1 MADASSF
8 IGQTISHYR
17 IVEKLGG
24 GGMGVVY
31 KAEDIKLRRFVALK
45 FLPEDLAEDEF
56 ALERFQR
63 EAQAASALNHPN
75 ICTIYEIDEFDGRC
89 FIAME
94 FLDGR
99 TLKHK
104 IDGCPLDI
112 ETLLDWSTQIAEGL
126 DAAHS
131 AGIIHR
137 DIKPA
142 NLFITARGHAKI
154 LDFGLAKLTPT
165 HEKVAEGAT
174 VSARTAPADALLT
187 SPGTS
192 LGTVT
197 YMSPEQV
204 RGIDLDK
211 RTDLFSL
218 GAVLYEM
225 GTGAMAFTGA
235 TSGVIFDCILN
246 RAPVPALR
254 LNPALPSAFEHVVNK
269 ALEKDRKMR
278 YQSAADLGADL
289 RRLRRE
295 TDSSRVVT
303 TREVGESDEQPS
315 NQLSAQP
322 SAGSSGRISSRATSP
337 GSGRVSSQVAAE
349 VSAPVEA
356 KSNRWGIY
364 AGVAALV
371 VVLAIGAFW
380 YQKRSAPPAAVV
392 ATKPSVAVLPLQNLS
407 TDADSVY
414 FSDGMTDEI
423 TTKLSK
429 IQGIDVAPRASAAGV
444 KSADQN
450 AAALGR
456 QLGVRYLLE
465 GTVRKSGD
473 QVRINVHLIDSTT
486 GFQVWADDFTGQI
499 KDVFSLQEQTALKIA
514 QALNLNLSP
523 QETKAIEQR
532 YTQNPQ
538 AYEAFLLGRG
548 LLEVETAERFEAA
561 RKNFE
566 EALKFD
572 PNYALALAGLSHVE
586 SLYYRDLDSNPVHL
600 QRAEEYARRAIAIDP
615 NLAEAHVAL
624 GQTYGLRY
632 NYAASVAELRE
643 ATRLEPDNYLAWDL
657 LSWALGYEQPP
668 DAAETEKAAR
678 EAIRLQ
684 PTSAA
689 GQYHLAR
696 ALIFQKRYQEAE
708 VAARRAGQIGDKT
721 YENMGMT
728 QISLAQGNW
737 EQAVSYGLK
746 LSGGSKTAMNCYW
759 LSAAYAGKGDKDK
772 ALASLQEALKLGYG
786 DFTALDSSPYF
797 ASLRD
802 DPRYKQLLGQ
812 YRKKP

>member
-1 MADASSF
+1 
-8 IGQTISHYR
+8 
-17 IVEKLGG
+17 
-24 GGMGVVY
+24 
-31 KAEDIKLRRFVALK
+31 
-45 FLPEDLAEDEF
+45 
-56 ALERFQR
+56 
-63 EAQAASALNHPN
+63 
-75 ICTIYEIDEFDGRC
+75 
-89 FIAME
+89 
-94 FLDGR
+94 
-99 TLKHK
+99 
-104 IDGCPLDI
+104 
-112 ETLLDWSTQIAEGL
+112 
-126 DAAHS
+126 
-131 AGIIHR
+131 
-137 DIKPA
+137 
-142 NLFITARGHAKI
+142 
-154 LDFGLAKLTPT
+154 
-165 HEKVAEGAT
+165 
-174 VSARTAPADALLT
+174 
-187 SPGTS
+187 
-192 LGTVT
+192 
-197 YMSPEQV
+197 
-204 RGIDLDK
+204 
-211 RTDLFSL
+211 
-218 GAVLYEM
+218 
-225 GTGAMAFTGA
+225 
-235 TSGVIFDCILN
+235 
-246 RAPVPALR
+246 
-254 LNPALPSAFEHVVNK
+254 
-269 ALEKDRKMR
+269 
-278 YQSAADLGADL
+278 
-289 RRLRRE
+289 
-295 TDSSRVVT
+295 
-303 TREVGESDEQPS
+303 
-315 NQLSAQP
+315 
-322 SAGSSGRISSRATSP
+322 
-337 GSGRVSSQVAAE
+337 
-349 VSAPVEA
+349 
-356 KSNRWGIY
+356 
-364 AGVAALV
+364 
-371 VVLAIGAFW
+371 
-380 YQKRSAPPAAVV
+380 
-392 ATKPSVAVLPLQNLS
+392 
-407 TDADSVY
+407 
-414 FSDGMTDEI
+414 
-423 TTKLSK
+423 
-429 IQGIDVAPRASAAGV
+429 
-444 KSADQN
+444 
-450 AAALGR
+450 
-456 QLGVRYLLE
+456 
-465 GTVRKSGD
+465 
-473 QVRINVHLIDSTT
+473 
-486 GFQVWADDFTGQI
+486 
-499 KDVFSLQEQTALKIA
+499 
-514 QALNLNLSP
+514 LNLSP

-737 EQAVSYGLK
+737 EQAVSYGLR

>member
-1 MADASSF
+1 MADSSSF
-8 IGQTISHYR
+8 IAQTISHYR

-45 FLPEDLAEDEF
+45 FLPEDLAKDEL

-75 ICTIYEIDEFDGRC
+75 ICTIYEIDEYEGRR

-94 FLDGR
+94 FLDGQ
-99 TLKHK
+99 TLKHR
-104 IDGCPLDI
+104 IDGRPLEL
-112 ETLLDWSTQIAEGL
+112 ETLLEWSIQIAEGL
-126 DAAHS
+126 DVAHA

-154 LDFGLAKLTPT
+154 LDFGLAKLSPVG
-165 HEKVAEGAT
+165 EKVAEGVT
-174 VSARTAPADALLT
+174 VTAQTAPADALLT

-235 TSGVIFDCILN
+235 TTGVIFDAILN
-246 RAPVPALR
+246 RAPISPLR
-254 LNPALPSAFEHVVNK
+254 LNPGLPGGFEHVVNK
-269 ALEKDRKMR
+269 ALEKDRRMR

-289 RRLRRE
+289 RRLKRE
-295 TDSSRVVT
+295 TDSSRVVAQ
-303 TREVGESDEQPS
+303 REVGASEQS
-315 NQLSAQP
+315 FGVENAQ
-322 SAGSSGRISSRATSP
+322 S
-337 GSGRVSSQVAAE
+337 SGRVSSRLTSPGSRRV
-349 VSAPVEA
+349 VSQSISSEQATVA
-356 KSNRWGIY
+356 KSNRLGIY
-364 AGVAALV
+364 AGGAALV
-371 VVLAIGAFW
+371 LLLAIGAFW
-380 YQKRSAPPAAVV
+380 YQKHSAPHAAAV
-392 ATKPSVAVLPLQNLS
+392 ATKPSVAVLPLKNLS

-429 IQGIDVAPRASAAGV
+429 IQGIDVAPRSSAAAV
-444 KSADQN
+444 KSADQS
-450 AAALGR
+450 AGELGR

-465 GTVRKSGD
+465 GTVRKSGS

-486 GFQVWADDFTGQI
+486 GFQVWADDFVGEM
-499 KDVFSLQEQTALKIA
+499 KDVFTLQEQTALKIA

-523 QETKAIEQR
+523 QETKAIQQR
-532 YTQNPQ
+532 YTQNPE
-538 AYEAFLLGRG
+538 AYQAFLVGRG

-561 RKNFE
+561 RQNFE
-566 EALKFD
+566 EALKLD

-586 SLYYRDLDSNPVHL
+586 ALYYRDLDSNPVHL
-600 QRAEEYARRAIAIDP
+600 QRSEDYARRAVAIDP

-624 GQTYGLRY
+624 GQTHGLRY
-632 NYAASVAELRE
+632 DYAAAVPELRE
-643 ATRLEPDNYLAWDL
+643 AIRLEPDNYLAWDL

-668 DAAETEKAAR
+668 DAAEAEKTAR
-678 EAIRLQ
+678 EAMRLQ
-684 PTSAA
+684 PSSAA
-689 GQYHLAR
+689 AQYHLGR
-696 ALIFQKRYQEAE
+696 ALLFQRRYREAE
-708 VAARRAGQIGDKT
+708 VAFRRAGEIGDKT
-721 YENMGMT
+721 YEDMGMT
-728 QISLAQGNW
+728 QLALAQGNG
-737 EQAVSYGLK
+737 EQAVSYGSK
-746 LSGGSKTAMNCYW
+746 LAAEHRTALSYYW
-759 LSAAYAGKGDKDK
+759 MSAAYASKGDKEK
-772 ALASLQEALKLGYG
+772 ALASLQESLKLGYG
-786 DFTALDSSPYF
+786 DFAALDASPYF

-802 DPRYKQLLGQ
+802 DPRYKQFIQQ
-812 YRKKP
+812 YRKK

>member
-45 FLPEDLAEDEF
+45 FLPEDLAKDEF

-75 ICTIYEIDEFDGRC
+75 ICTIYEIDEFDGRR

-94 FLDGR
+94 FLDGQ

-104 IDGCPLDI
+104 IDGRPLDI

-218 GAVLYEM
+218 GAVFYEM

-235 TSGVIFDCILN
+235 TTGVIFDGILN

-254 LNPALPSAFEHVVNK
+254 LNPALPSGFEHVVNK

-295 TDSSRVVT
+295 TDSSRVVA

-315 NQLSAQP
+315 NQSSAQ
-322 SAGSSGRISSRATSP
+322 SSTGSSGRISSRAASP
-337 GSGRVSSQVAAE
+337 GSGRLSSQVAAE

-356 KSNRWGIY
+356 KSNRWRIY

-371 VVLAIGAFW
+371 VLLAIGAFW
-380 YQKRSAPPAAVV
+380 YQKRYTPPAAGV

-429 IQGIDVAPRASAAGV
+429 IQGIDVAPRASAAAV

-465 GTVRKSGD
+465 GTVRKSSD

-486 GFQVWADDFTGQI
+486 GFQVWADDFTGQM

-523 QETKAIEQR
+523 QETKAIQQR

-600 QRAEEYARRAIAIDP
+600 QRAEEYARRAVAIDP

-624 GQTYGLRY
+624 GQTYGLKY
-632 NYAASVAELRE
+632 DYAASVADLRE

-668 DAAETEKAAR
+668 DAAEAEKAAR

-689 GQYHLAR
+689 AQYHLAR

-721 YENMGMT
+721 YEDLGMA
-728 QISLAQGNW
+728 QLCLAEGKW
-737 EQAVSYGLK
+737 DEALTYVSK
-746 LSGGSKTAMNCYW
+746 LDRQETALNYYW
-759 LSAAYAGKGDKDK
+759 TSAAYAGKGDHEK
-772 ALASLQEALKLGYG
+772 ALAALQDAFKLGYG
-786 DFTALDSSPYF
+786 DFAALDASPYF
-797 ASLRD
+797 ASLRN
-802 DPRYKQLLGQ
+802 DPRYKLLLDQ
-812 YRKKP
+812 YRKKA

>member
-1 MADASSF
+1 
-8 IGQTISHYR
+8 
-17 IVEKLGG
+17 
-24 GGMGVVY
+24 
-31 KAEDIKLRRFVALK
+31 
-45 FLPEDLAEDEF
+45 
-56 ALERFQR
+56 
-63 EAQAASALNHPN
+63 
-75 ICTIYEIDEFDGRC
+75 
-89 FIAME
+89 
-94 FLDGR
+94 
-99 TLKHK
+99 
-104 IDGCPLDI
+104 
-112 ETLLDWSTQIAEGL
+112 
-126 DAAHS
+126 
-131 AGIIHR
+131 
-137 DIKPA
+137 
-142 NLFITARGHAKI
+142 
-154 LDFGLAKLTPT
+154 
-165 HEKVAEGAT
+165 
-174 VSARTAPADALLT
+174 
-187 SPGTS
+187 
-192 LGTVT
+192 
-197 YMSPEQV
+197 
-204 RGIDLDK
+204 
-211 RTDLFSL
+211 
-218 GAVLYEM
+218 
-225 GTGAMAFTGA
+225 MAFTGA
-235 TSGVIFDCILN
+235 TTGVIFDGILN

-254 LNPALPSAFEHVVNK
+254 LNPALPSGFEHVVNK

-295 TDSSRVVT
+295 TDSSRGVT

-315 NQLSAQP
+315 NQSSTQP

-429 IQGIDVAPRASAAGV
+429 IQGIDVAPRASAAAV

-737 EQAVSYGLK
+737 EQAVSYGLR

>member
-45 FLPEDLAEDEF
+45 FLPEDLAKDDF

-75 ICTIYEIDEFDGRC
+75 ICTIYEIDEFDGRR

-94 FLDGR
+94 FLDGQ
-99 TLKHK
+99 TLKHQ
-104 IDGCPLDI
+104 IDRRPLDI

-126 DAAHS
+126 DAAHA

-204 RGIDLDK
+204 RGVDLDK

-235 TSGVIFDCILN
+235 TTGVIFDGILN

-254 LNPALPSAFEHVVNK
+254 LNPALPPGFEHVVNK

-303 TREVGESDEQPS
+303 TSREVGESDEQSS
-315 NQLSAQP
+315 NPPFAQSSAE
-322 SAGSSGRISSRATSP
+322 SSERISSRATSP
-337 GSGRVSSQVAAE
+337 GSGRVSSQVASE
-349 VSAPVEA
+349 TSTLVEA

-371 VVLAIGAFW
+371 VLLATGAFW
-380 YQKRSAPPAAVV
+380 YQKRSTPQSSVV
-392 ATKPSVAVLPLQNLS
+392 VTKPSVAVLPLQNLS

-429 IQGIDVAPRASAAGV
+429 IQGIDVAPRASAAAV

-450 AAALGR
+450 AGALGR

-486 GFQVWADDFTGQI
+486 GFQVWADDFTGQM

-523 QETKAIEQR
+523 QETKAIQQR

-566 EALKFD
+566 DALEFD

-632 NYAASVAELRE
+632 NYAASVVELRE

-657 LSWALGYEQPP
+657 LSWSLGYEQPP
-668 DAAETEKAAR
+668 DALEAERGAR

-728 QISLAQGNW
+728 QVSLAQGNW

-746 LSGGSKTAMNCYW
+746 LGGTKTAMNCYW
-759 LSAAYAGKGDKDK
+759 LSAAFAGKGDKDK

-786 DFTALDSSPYF
+786 DFPALDSSPYF

-802 DPRYKQLLGQ
+802 DPRYKQLIQQ
-812 YRKKP
+812 YRKSA